1 MNRNLIQDRVSRE
14 DYTHR
19 EKKLKG
25 FEVISAEEM
34 NKPLTK
40 KQKEALYGQESSF
53 RRGYH
58 HGYNIGSSDANSFSY
73 KKVCKFF
80 NKKLTEWRYGDKSD
94 SITPP
99 EIRGYLKEKKQ

>member
-1 MNRNLIQDRVSRE
+1 MNTNLIKERVSRE
-14 DYTHR
+14 DYTHK

-25 FEVISAEEM
+25 FKVISADEM

-40 KQKEALYGQESSF
+40 KDKEVLYGQENSF

-58 HGYNIGSSDANSFSY
+58 HGYNVGSEDANSFSY

-80 NKKLTEWRYGDKSD
+80 NEKLTEWRYGDKSD
-94 SITPP
+94 FITPP
-99 EIRGYLKEKKQ
+99 DIRAKKQ